1 MRDTPGLCAPEVVAL
16 RRSGKTRMA
25 ALALALASDWV
36 VLRGREYANMTELE
50 RTRFDR
56 QYQYVGQY
64 DAREKV
70 EAVAFLPGRGY
81 LRFDAVFLLWHR
93 QVPAALPAAAR

>member
-1 MRDTPGLCAPEVVAL
+1 M
-16 RRSGKTRMA
+16 
-25 ALALALASDWV
+25 ALALAADWV
-36 VLRGREYANMTELE
+36 VLRGREYAEMTELE

-70 EAVAFLPGRGY
+70 EAVAFLPGRGF
-81 LRFDAVFLLWHR
+81 LRYDSHFLLWHR
-93 QVPAALPAAAR
+93 HDLSPPPAAAR